1 MCRCNDECRGVSVD
15 SRPSI
20 PITHPSKRKRVSG
33 SSHQETQRLLDK
45 SLLTAPQMDV
55 PAPTTQHG
63 ISPPPTFPEG
73 QAGCAGVPST
83 LGTEHPEGPAG
94 CPAFQTSA
102 PPTPQLRPRL
112 LMAAEVST
120 SFRHLLAHGQE
131 RPKASRC
138 LHVDQVSVATS
149 TAECLLGSSRGN
161 TARRSQDFSNSRAS
175 FIGHGAFFFSFH
187 FFFCLPVL
195 ILWCDVSAIKCTD
208 LKGSPGGSV
217 R

>member
-1 MCRCNDECRGVSVD
+1 MWGSLGRQQALYS
-15 SRPSI
+15 
-20 PITHPSKRKRVSG
+20 ITHLLKKKRVSG
-33 SSHQETQRLLDK
+33 QSHQETQRLLDK

-102 PPTPQLRPRL
+102 RPTPQLRPRL

-131 RPKASRC
+131 RPTASRC
-138 LHVDQVSVATS
+138 LHVDQVSVAAS

-161 TARRSQDFSNSRAS
+161 TARRSQDFSQSGAS
-175 FIGHGAFFFSFH
+175 VYRTRGVFLLFSFL
-187 FFFCLPVL
+187 FLPPCTYFVVRC
-195 ILWCDVSAIKCTD
+195 ICIKCTD